1 MFSLKLRYSFGD
13 IMTCVL
19 CVASRLLIGQNRQ
32 KCSWYRHISIF
43 QLIHLENYS
52 CECFDQVRKWSIC
65 SFRSMITL
73 LLNRSISSSKHLCL
87 NLMFVPKIQGLPK
100 KRKKCWTSLILQLTF
115 LQKNKVTFFHIGPQ
129 SNTFYLY
136 KRIPLKSYW
145 LCSLR
150 YSRDRPL
157 MPKEGPCFGKSRL

>member
-65 SFRSMITL
+65 SFKSMITL

-87 NLMFVPKIQGLPK
+87 NSMFVPKIQGLAKNIKSIELPWSCNSLFSK
-100 KRKKCWTSLILQLTF
+100 KQGYF
-115 LQKNKVTFFHIGPQ
+115 LSYWSQ